1 VALTPGGTHAA
12 QWVIERSTQVVAP
25 AVADTAPEEQ
35 ARLITLLRAMAAT
48 MGL

>member
-1 VALTPGGTHAA
+1 VAG
-12 QWVIERSTQVVAP
+12 
-25 AVADTAPEEQ
+25 TAPEEQ